1 MNKYN
6 LNWQLTR
13 VQNRKLNLTDKLHK
27 IRIFLSAYPSP
38 ENKER
43 VLNYLLGLE
52 KGYKTIEQR
61 AMVRSTYNF
70 LKDKQCNEADVE
82 INIENVETKD
92 LILLYKDLFKRNE
105 KWLNNNYR
113 HEDQNKFLE
122 FLYKELSKRGEKLDK
137 NFDIYPIGKNKQKF
151 LY

>member
-13 VQNRKLNLTDKLHK
+13 VQNRKLSLTDKLHK

-52 KGYKTIEQR
+52 KGYKTIEQK
-61 AMVRSTYNF
+61 AMVRSTVF
-70 LKDKQCNEADVE
+70 ILKQ
-82 INIENVETKD
+82 
-92 LILLYKDLFKRNE
+92 
-105 KWLNNNYR
+105 
-113 HEDQNKFLE
+113 
-122 FLYKELSKRGEKLDK
+122 RGNLK
-137 NFDIYPIGKNKQKF
+137 
-151 LY
+151 

>member
-38 ENKER
+38 ENKE
-43 VLNYLLGLE
+43 
-52 KGYKTIEQR
+52 
-61 AMVRSTYNF
+61 
-70 LKDKQCNEADVE
+70 
-82 INIENVETKD
+82 
-92 LILLYKDLFKRNE
+92 
-105 KWLNNNYR
+105 
-113 HEDQNKFLE
+113 
-122 FLYKELSKRGEKLDK
+122 LSKRGEKLDK
-137 NFDIYPIGKNKQKF
+137 NFDIYPVGKNKQKF

>member
-70 LKDKQCNEADVE
+70 LKDKQCNEPDVE
-82 INIENVETKD
+82 IKIE
-92 LILLYKDLFKRNE
+92 
-105 KWLNNNYR
+105 LNNHTEKSDVYGYSVFEVELPEYVQSVELTNVST
-113 HEDQNKFLE
+113 
-122 FLYKELSKRGEKLDK
+122 LYGEGL
-137 NFDIYPIGKNKQKF
+137 I
-151 LY
+151 

>member
-1 MNKYN
+1 
-6 LNWQLTR
+6 
-13 VQNRKLNLTDKLHK
+13 
-27 IRIFLSAYPSP
+27 
-38 ENKER
+38 
-43 VLNYLLGLE
+43 
-52 KGYKTIEQR
+52 
-61 AMVRSTYNF
+61 MVRSAYNF
-70 LKDKQCNEADVE
+70 LKDKQCNELDVE

-92 LILLYKDLFKRNE
+92 LMLLYKDLFKRNE

-137 NFDIYPIGKNKQKF
+137 NFDIYPVGKNKQKF